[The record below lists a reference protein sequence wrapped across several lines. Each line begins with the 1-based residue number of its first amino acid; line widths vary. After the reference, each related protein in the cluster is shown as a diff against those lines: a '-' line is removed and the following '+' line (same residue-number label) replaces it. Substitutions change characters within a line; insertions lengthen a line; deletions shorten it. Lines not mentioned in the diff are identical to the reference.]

1 MEIDAMETDRHE
13 IELSVNGMAY
23 KRVVESRMLL
33 SDFLRHD
40 LQLAGTHVGCEHG
53 VCGACTILFDGVSIR
68 SCLMLAVQANGHALS
83 TVEGLAISDSEL
95 HPIQQ
100 AMRAHHGLQ
109 CGYCTPGILMTM
121 AAYLKEN
128 PQPSEDEVREALSG
142 NLCRCTGYQNIVDA
156 MMAAAQAMRTAAP

>member
-1 MEIDAMETDRHE
+1 
-13 IELSVNGMAY
+13 
-23 KRVVESRMLL
+23 
-33 SDFLRHD
+33 
-40 LQLAGTHVGCEHG
+40 
-53 VCGACTILFDGVSIR
+53 
-68 SCLMLAVQANGHALS
+68 MLAVQANGHELS
-83 TVEGLAISDSEL
+83 TAEGLAISDSKL

-100 AMRAHHGLQ
+100 AMHAHHGLQ

-128 PQPSEDEVREALSG
+128 PQPSEQDVREALSG